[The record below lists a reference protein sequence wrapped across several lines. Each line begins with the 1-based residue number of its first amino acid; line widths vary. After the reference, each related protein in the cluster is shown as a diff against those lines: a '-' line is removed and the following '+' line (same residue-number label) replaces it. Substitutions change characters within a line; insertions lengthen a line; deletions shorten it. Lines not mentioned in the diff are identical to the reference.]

1 MFNKLCFYIY
11 IVLGIVVFIFSFSR
25 IMLEFDILENFV
37 VTNNILVYLR
47 SLSMFSKIMLVLL
60 VLIILSILSRGF
72 FAYLKDIENK

>member
-1 MFNKLCFYIY
+1 
-11 IVLGIVVFIFSFSR
+11 
-25 IMLEFDILENFV
+25 MLEFDILENFA

-72 FAYLKDIENK
+72 FAYLKNIENK